1 MLNLTYLPMLCIF
14 RTIVVL
20 LSQGRFLGGIAH
32 PLEVTLSGS
41 QVFLDCSPCSHWR
54 ILMKLTQNM
63 YLDNIL
69 SLSKGQGHRSK
80 GQRSK
85 MRSNLGIFGLKKLG
99 LHRSE
104 FGSTILDLGP
114 LNKYKKKHRK

>member
-41 QVFLDCSPCSHWR
+41 QSGSESVSQPLFTMFPWEDLDEIH
-54 ILMKLTQNM
+54 T
-63 YLDNIL
+63 
-69 SLSKGQGHRSK
+69 
-80 GQRSK
+80 
-85 MRSNLGIFGLKKLG
+85 LGVS
-99 LHRSE
+99 R
-104 FGSTILDLGP
+104 
-114 LNKYKKKHRK
+114 